1 MALCTQTPS
10 ETPLLSGSWT
20 RLLGSAPEKDG
31 GPRCMLGLDQMQ
43 GITRA
48 DRVYVKGDIY
58 LEDSV
63 TRDEWRQKG
72 MKITWCPCSCSSL
85 TQHYRA
91 LVQPLAKKSITNY
104 ACGWGDES
112 DRNDLRAQV
121 RCSRMECIDD
131 RTGAATTPITVD
143 DA

>member
-1 MALCTQTPS
+1 
-10 ETPLLSGSWT
+10 
-20 RLLGSAPEKDG
+20 
-31 GPRCMLGLDQMQ
+31 MLGLDQMQ